1 MKKVNES
8 KSVGTLYH
16 YTSLENAIN
25 IIKNGQLK
33 SSIADQG
40 KESISFT
47 RNKDFH
53 KRKAVNGVS
62 SEVRLV
68 VDGSKLS
75 TRYKISPHA
84 QLGFGKNTPNFEA
97 EEIIISKSPFQIP
110 IENYIVSVEVPISKS
125 KLLFDLKLY
134 LNLFSLVTQKGIKI
148 QTMNNKGS
156 LIPFTKVLNLIKTFK
171 TKEK

>member
-1 MKKVNES
+1 MEKINES

-25 IIKNGQLK
+25 IIKSGQLK

-53 KRKAVNGVS
+53 KRKTVNGVS

-68 VDGSKLS
+68 VDGDKLS

-84 QLGFGKNTPNFEA
+84 QIGFEKNTPNFEA
-97 EEIIISKSPFQIP
+97 EEVIISKSPFQIP
-110 IENYIVSVEVPISKS
+110 IENYIVSVEVPVSKS
-125 KLLFDLKLY
+125 KLLLDLKLY
-134 LNLFSLVTQKGIKI
+134 LNLFSLVTKKGIKI
-148 QTMNNKGS
+148 QTMDNKGIA
-156 LIPFTKVLNLIKTFK
+156 IPFTRVLKFIKTFN
-171 TKEK
+171 T